1 MPDHP
6 GLRLCIFAR
15 TPEIGRVKR
24 RLAVDIG
31 DEAALAA
38 HVHLVERT
46 LDECLSPD
54 WVSELWLADSLDDV
68 QARCWGDEYSVPLRA
83 QQGAD
88 LGERMHHALTVS
100 LAEAEKAVLIG
111 CDCPEIDRNYVQQ
124 SFEALSASDVVIG
137 PAADGGYGLIGLN
150 ASCGVLFENVTW
162 GSASVLSETLS
173 RAADEGLKIHLL
185 DGIYDVDTVAD
196 WRRYETERL

>member
-1 MPDHP
+1 MPEHP
-6 GLRLCIFAR
+6 GSRLCIFAR

-24 RLAVDIG
+24 RLAADIG

-46 LDECLSPD
+46 LDECLSAD
-54 WVSELWLADSLDDV
+54 WESELWLAGSLDALGV
-68 QARCWGDEYSVPLRA
+68 RRWGDEYRVPLRA
-83 QQGAD
+83 QHGTD

-111 CDCPEIDRNYVQQ
+111 CDCPAIDRSYVRLA
-124 SFEALSASDVVIG
+124 FEALSESDVVIG
-137 PAADGGYGLIGLN
+137 PAADGGYGLIGL
-150 ASCGVLFENVTW
+150 GVSRPSLFRDITW
-162 GSASVLSETLS
+162 GSDAVLTETLS
-173 RAADEGLKIHLL
+173 RAADEGLTIRLL

-196 WRRYETERL
+196 WRRYEAERR